1 MDARTPTTAIADGLE
16 PPRRYWAWA
25 SILVVLML
33 AVLDGSIANV
43 ALPTIAAEFQASPSV
58 SIWIVNGYQLAIVVS
73 LLPLAALGEIHG
85 YRRVYL
91 AGIAVFTLASLGC
104 MLADSL
110 PALTAARVVQGL
122 GAAGV
127 MSVNTALLR
136 YTVPAR
142 KFGSAIG
149 LNAFTVASASTI
161 GPTLAG
167 FILTWASWPWL
178 FVINIPLGIAAI
190 AMGWKSLPESDRS
203 ERPFDWKSAVLSAA
217 TIGLFI
223 TLIDSIGHKLPL
235 PWIAGQFA
243 GLLAAG
249 TLLVRREL
257 GMKEPMLP
265 LDLLKLP
272 IFSLSIATSVASF
285 VAQMLAFISLPFT
298 LQTIM
303 GFSPRDVG
311 LLMMPWPLAIAVAA
325 PIAGRLSD
333 RHSPALL
340 GGAGLVL
347 LSAGLALLALL
358 PADASVPDIV
368 WRMVLCGIGFGMFQT
383 PNNRTMVGAAPR
395 RRSGAASG
403 MLGTARLTG
412 QTTGAALVASL
423 LAHLG
428 ISGATWALGVGACF
442 ALVAACFS
450 LGRIGLFRKA
460 EREAEA
466 AAAAAA
472 KRDEDLSQFP

>member
-1 MDARTPTTAIADGLE
+1 LDARTPTTAIADGLE
-16 PPRRYWAWA
+16 APRRYWAWA
-25 SILVVLML
+25 AILVALTL
-33 AVLDGSIANV
+33 AVLDGAIANV
-43 ALPTIAAEFQASPSV
+43 ALPTIAAEFQATPSV

-73 LLPLAALGEIHG
+73 LLPLSALGEIYG

-91 AGIAVFTLASLGC
+91 TGIAVFTLASVAC

-110 PALTAARVVQGL
+110 GALTAARVVQGL
-122 GAAGV
+122 GAAGL

-142 KFGSAIG
+142 RFGAAIG
-149 LNAFTVASASTI
+149 LNALTVAAASTV

-178 FVINIPLGIAAI
+178 FAINVPLGVAAI
-190 AMGWKSLPESDRS
+190 AMGWASLPDSDRS
-203 ERPFDWKSAVLSAA
+203 DRPFDWKSAVLSAA
-217 TIGLFI
+217 TMGLFI
-223 TLIDSIGHKLPL
+223 TLIDSIGHRLPL
-235 PWIAGQFA
+235 QWIVGQA
-243 GLLAAG
+243 VALGIAG

-257 GMKEPMLP
+257 GMKDPMLP

-311 LLMMPWPLAIAVAA
+311 LLMVPWPLAIAVAA

-347 LSAGLALLALL
+347 LATGLTLLAVL

-368 WRMVLCGIGFGMFQT
+368 WRMVLCGIGFGLFQT
-383 PNNRTMVGAAPR
+383 PNNRTMVGAAPK

-403 MLGTARLTG
+403 MLSTARLTG

-428 ISGATWALGVGACF
+428 ISGATWALGVGAGF
-442 ALVAACFS
+442 AALAALLS
-450 LGRIGLFRKA
+450 LSRIGLFRKA